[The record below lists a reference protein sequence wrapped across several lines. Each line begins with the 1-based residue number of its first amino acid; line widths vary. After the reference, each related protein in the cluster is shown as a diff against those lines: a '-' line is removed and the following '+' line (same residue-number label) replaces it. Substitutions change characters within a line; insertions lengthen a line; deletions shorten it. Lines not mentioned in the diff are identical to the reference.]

1 MYLQGYDDPQLN
13 GFFSKVFKKVFKPA
27 LHIGA
32 AVFTGG
38 ASIPLSANYLAQKK
52 AQEAQQK
59 MLDDQARQEMALMAE
74 RERTALLPVSQ
85 AKLTPAKRSAVPA
98 WVIPTVVAAGAAAAT
113 AVIISTAS
121 RR

>member
-1 MYLQGYDDPQLN
+1 MYLQGYDDQPQLN

-38 ASIPLSANYLAQKK
+38 ASIPLSATMLAQEK
-52 AQEAQQK
+52 AQKAQQQ
-59 MLDDQARQEMALMAE
+59 MADDEAKRQMALMAAQE
-74 RERTALLPVSQ
+74 KAALLPVSQ
-85 AKLTPAKRSAVPA
+85 AKLTPVRRASTPS
-98 WVIPTVVAAGAAAAT
+98 WVVPTVIAAGAIAAT
-113 AVIISTAS
+113 AIIVSTA